1 MSHGGFNAFRPRGPR
16 GPGQKTNRARPPART
31 SGRPG
36 PTANDLGSGLD
47 GSHPGAPPRLEA
59 GATIDGTIQRRLE
72 RDGGL
77 LTARAAGHLV
87 QLPGTG
93 CPRSGAGAAAP
104 GPLGTLAVLT
114 ALRLVLEPLLREEFL
129 FPRGEDEGLSTIDT
143 RQGLVLEGHKDS
155 SIGSR
160 SPNAPSIRALF
171 FWMATLLSHG

>member
-1 MSHGGFNAFRPRGPR
+1 MSHGGFNAFRPRGAR

-47 GSHPGAPPRLEA
+47 GSHAGAP
-59 GATIDGTIQRRLE
+59 
-72 RDGGL
+72 
-77 LTARAAGHLV
+77 
-87 QLPGTG
+87 
-93 CPRSGAGAAAP
+93 AP